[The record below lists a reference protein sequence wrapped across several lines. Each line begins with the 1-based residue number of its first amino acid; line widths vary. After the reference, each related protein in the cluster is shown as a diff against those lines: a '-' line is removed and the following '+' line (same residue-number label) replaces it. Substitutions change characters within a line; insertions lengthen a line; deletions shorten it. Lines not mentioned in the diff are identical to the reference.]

1 MILFSS
7 TKCQS
12 FLWEGRVIIKPTHP
26 DRTTNV
32 CGVLYDIEFPQKCL
46 QFIPILCQA
55 YQSCDSIITIMHW
68 DPMRTLWII
77 NKSNTTESKQSKPHG
92 PGPKTSLPKY
102 IHDIP
107 NQTNKKRK
115 PTHSLPPQ
123 TTPKYTIKYSTLDQ
137 TSNPSI
143 KPYFHKHTTSTI
155 TIRVQQPQLT
165 SVSTVHKDENY
176 LLITSP
182 SWDKLRHFYHALL
195 FILLFWIANGDCFLA
210 QHKDFLDFRTKI
222 QTT

>member
-1 MILFSS
+1 MDLGLKPGCPDIYMTYQ
-7 TKCQS
+7 TK
-12 FLWEGRVIIKPTHP
+12 
-26 DRTTNV
+26 
-32 CGVLYDIEFPQKCL
+32 
-46 QFIPILCQA
+46 
-55 YQSCDSIITIMHW
+55 
-68 DPMRTLWII
+68 
-77 NKSNTTESKQSKPHG
+77 
-92 PGPKTSLPKY
+92 
-102 IHDIP
+102 
-107 NQTNKKRK
+107 QTNKKRK

-182 SWDKLRHFYHALL
+182 S
-195 FILLFWIANGDCFLA
+195 
-210 QHKDFLDFRTKI
+210 
-222 QTT
+222 